1 MTANFTPLLNAVEGV
16 AYTTDPHGVLT
27 ACGQPGWDR
36 ALTQAGSATRLD
48 ASAMIGRSLF
58 DFIAG
63 EDVRESYR
71 RHMALLAEPGRRPR
85 VFQYRC
91 DSPDMARVLRMAIS
105 ALRGPDDALTG
116 YLFQSVV
123 VSVTDRVPIDLF
135 AFPRPADADA
145 DLPFLGMCSYCQQ
158 VRFPAGC
165 AEGDGTWVGAID
177 YYRHGGDNAVAISHG
192 VCPTCFDTVVQDNL
206 KASLTDSESPR
217 PSPPDAAGSAPGHCP

>member
-1 MTANFTPLLNAVEGV
+1 VAASFNFLLNAVEGV
-16 AYTTDPHGVLT
+16 AYTTDPHGIIT

-36 ALTQAGSATRLD
+36 ALAQAGSAKGAEAHAVVGL
-48 ASAMIGRSLF
+48 SLL

-63 EDVRESYR
+63 RDVRETYR
-71 RHMALLAEPGRRPR
+71 RHMAQLAEPGRRPR

-91 DSPDMARVLRMAIS
+91 DTPDLTRVLRMAIS

-123 VSVTDRVPIDLF
+123 VSVTDRVPITLF
-135 AFPRPADADA
+135 AFPRPADADR

-165 AEGDGTWVGAID
+165 AEGHGTWMEAID

-192 VCPTCFDTVVQDNL
+192 VCPTCFDTVVQDKL
-206 KASLTDSESPR
+206 KASLVKRE
-217 PSPPDAAGSAPGHCP
+217 G